1 MPYDALCF
9 FIVTCPVWAP
19 RARSA
24 RAGVTRRHPRPR
36 CSERSHSS
44 RGTMLSRLVHKK
56 EEIKKLPKTEV
67 FDLPKRAVGVSSEIT
82 GLVWANS
89 GRRRKWPFSGFVHG
103 ACPLTTPPLRNP
115 NSSVVTRLR
124 SAHPVCSVIVSVCSV
139 IVSICSV
146 IVSVCSVIV
155 SAAVPPPGRPRR
167 LVGELGD
174 QRMQGG

>member
-1 MPYDALCF
+1 MLCV

-24 RAGVTRRHPRPR
+24 RACVTRRHPRPR
-36 CSERSHSS
+36 RSERSRSS
-44 RGTMLSRLVHKK
+44 RGTMRSRLVHKN
-56 EEIKKLPKTEV
+56 EDIKKMPKNQV
-67 FDLPKRAVGVSSEIT
+67 FDLPKRAVVGVSSEIT

-139 IVSICSV
+139 IVS
-146 IVSVCSVIV
+146 
-155 SAAVPPPGRPRR
+155 AAVPPPGRPRR